1 MKKLYDPELTRQR
14 LLWALIGG
22 LLAMVLVPLAV
33 LLLNSAIGTGADTPV
48 IVRQSVLKGTGWPW
62 QRWLA

>member
-33 LLLNSAIGTGADTPV
+33 IWLNSLSVMPGHNASL
-48 IVRQSVLKGTGWPW
+48 IVRNAVLDETGWPW
-62 QRWLA
+62 SLS